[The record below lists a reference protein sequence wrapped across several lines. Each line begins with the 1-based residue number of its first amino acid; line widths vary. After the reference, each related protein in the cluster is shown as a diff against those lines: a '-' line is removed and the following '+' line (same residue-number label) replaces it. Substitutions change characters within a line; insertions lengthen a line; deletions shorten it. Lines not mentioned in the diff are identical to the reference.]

1 MKKISVIF
9 LTMCVLLN
17 VMSLNFAFAESM
29 NIGDRVKTAFL
40 KKLSSTDS
48 ENDFI
53 STDFEII
60 DDFSDVIPDLYKEVT
75 ISKSE
80 DIYVDGYAGCY
91 VDNNK
96 LIICVTDDT
105 IRYHSCENRENV
117 IYRQVENSMNDLIEI
132 QKEVGNKY
140 ESLYGQYKSGTEEY
154 KLLHSLQG
162 SDSSVVD
169 NVVYVYIK
177 DLTVEKEKLY
187 RNLIEDDERIVL
199 VETDGENIE
208 DTIG

>member
-1 MKKISVIF
+1 MQ
-9 LTMCVLLN
+9 
-17 VMSLNFAFAESM
+17 
-29 NIGDRVKTAFL
+29 
-40 KKLSSTDS
+40 
-48 ENDFI
+48 
-53 STDFEII
+53 
-60 DDFSDVIPDLYKEVT
+60 
-75 ISKSE
+75 
-80 DIYVDGYAGCY
+80 
-91 VDNNK
+91 
-96 LIICVTDDT
+96 ICVTDDT

-140 ESLYGQYKSGTEEY
+140 ESLYGHYKSGTEEY

-208 DTIG
+208 DTSYRPGRSIYAIKSYEGSSFTYSKMSMGYRAKKSSYKFFKSTMRYCYGTSYWTFKYWVIFLFCEASRINAVMSLVMY